1 MIFSTM
7 LLYSTGVD
15 VFETG
20 ARIGD
25 ARLDMTRVAAAQD
38 SDDGDA
44 FRLAVFHILCC
55 VPIVCACLQL
65 LAWSNFNLR
74 GKRLNWV
81 KSVRAGVRVSLV

>member
-1 MIFSTM
+1 M
-7 LLYSTGVD
+7 LFYSTGVD